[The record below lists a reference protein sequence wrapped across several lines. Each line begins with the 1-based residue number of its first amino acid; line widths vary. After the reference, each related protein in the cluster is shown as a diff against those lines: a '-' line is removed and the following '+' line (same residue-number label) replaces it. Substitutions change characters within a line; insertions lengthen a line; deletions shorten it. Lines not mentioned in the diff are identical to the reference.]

1 MVDECGDGSQSFII
15 WALWLFLCPLG
26 WWCLKGVLVIGE
38 GGIFNGKRGV
48 LRVAF
53 GRKSD
58 DRQTTETA

>member
-1 MVDECGDGSQSFII
+1 MVGEWGNGSQSFIYG
-15 WALWLFLCPLG
+15 LCELFLCPLG

-38 GGIFNGKRGV
+38 GGIFNSKRGV

-58 DRQTTETA
+58 GNKITETT